1 MEHTDQFIGNTNP
14 DRISGTIELEPDNS
28 RPFFKQEKKIL
39 GEIHLDEDSQAEPK
53 KEYKEITLKFTK
65 GLVGEEFEAKDGNIY
80 REIKI
85 PNVDKD
91 DKSPWL
97 SFVAPANKIHED
109 SFSENGIWLKLPAE
123 GHTTVKRE
131 FIAYTDSHGKNEYQ
145 KETASISNTDLKKLM
160 DEARPKERVSLKDKI
175 AQKKETLAET
185 IDRRINNPVNRNNMS
200 L

>member
-1 MEHTDQFIGNTNP
+1 MEHTDQFTGNTNP
-14 DRISGTIELEPDNS
+14 NRISGTIELEPDNS

-39 GEIHLDEDSQAEPK
+39 GEIHLDENSQAEPK

-85 PNVDKD
+85 PNADKD
-91 DKSPWL
+91 EKSPWL

-109 SFSENGIWLKLPAE
+109 RFSENGMWLKLPAE

-131 FIAYTDSHGKNEYQ
+131 FIAYTDSNGKNEYQ
-145 KETASISNTDLKKLM
+145 KETAGISNTDLKKLM